1 MSIITLGGLSGGG
14 SRDLGPAVAQALNA
28 DYVDRLILADVAR
41 QVGATVEALHQR
53 EERPPT
59 RGERLS
65 RLLQRILERS
75 AVTGAGGDPYF
86 GPGVAA
92 FLTEEY
98 EDIPQATITRG
109 HELEDD
115 TYIEAIQKVVT
126 EMAEGGNVVF
136 VGRGA
141 YVILRDMPN
150 VLRVGIEARLEDRIA
165 TIMAR
170 ERLEHDDAARV
181 IGERDRARDY
191 YFKKFFNIDDSD
203 DPSLFHFVINT
214 SDVSRDYAVD
224 LIVAACKAQQDGTLE
239 PTKVGTAA

>member
-1 MSIITLGGLSGGG
+1 MTIIALGGLSGGG
-14 SRDLGPAVAQALNA
+14 ARVLGPAVAQALGA
-28 DYVDRLILADVAR
+28 DYVDRLILTDIAR
-41 QVGATVEALHQR
+41 HVGATVEALHQR

-59 RGERLS
+59 RGERIS

-98 EDIPQATITRG
+98 EDIPQSTITRG

-115 TYIEAIQKVVT
+115 RYIEGVQKAVT

-150 VLRVGIEARLEDRIA
+150 VLRVGIEARLEDRIT

-170 ERLEHDDAARV
+170 ERIAHDDAATV
-181 IGERDRARDY
+181 IVERDNARGY
-191 YFKKFFNIDDSD
+191 FFKKFFDLDNPD

-214 SDVSRDYAVD
+214 SDVGQDYAVK
-224 LIVAACKAQQDGTLE
+224 LIVEACQALQEGNLG
-239 PTKVGTAA
+239 PAKVGSAA